1 MNDAELG
8 KAIRHLVAAWIEW
21 HSTVE
26 SSASGE
32 EIAARVEG
40 YRVVSGGQT
49 GSDGS
54 WEITDAASGEVLAS
68 GTDCWSGELDEAWR
82 PEWHHIDNFVDAV
95 VTEVDEPKAATFG
108 LPPGFA
114 SAIEEFALNHPEE
127 SRWLIED

>member
-8 KAIRHLVAAWIEW
+8 KAIRRLVAAWIEW
-21 HSTVE
+21 DSTVE
-26 SSASGE
+26 SSARGE

-54 WEITDAASGEVLAS
+54 WEITDAASGEVLTTGKGLQS
-68 GTDCWSGELDEAWR
+68 FEEAWR
-82 PEWHHIDNFVDAV
+82 PEWHDSEPFIDTA

-114 SAIEEFALNHPEE
+114 SAIKEFALNHPEE